1 MQKITRKQLEIFLSK
16 YSTDKKILD
25 VGSGGS
31 SYGRYF
37 PNRITVDI
45 DPSRKPDIVA
55 SAEMLP
61 FSDGEFDFVLCTEML
76 EHTENPFSVEKEL
89 RRVTSAGGMLL
100 LTTRFVFPLHDTP
113 NDYWRFTKYGLLKIF
128 KDWELVEIVAE
139 TSNFLTIAALL
150 QRMQFQTILRANKL
164 SKLALLVLI
173 KIFSNMNWLVLREY
187 GDIGR
192 KQSENQIMST
202 GYYLVCRKI

>member
-89 RRVTSAGGMLL
+89 RRVTSVGGMLL

-113 NDYWRFTKYGLLKIF
+113 HDYWRFTKYGLLKIF
-128 KDWELVEIVAE
+128 KDWELMEIVAE

-164 SKLALLVLI
+164 SKFALLVLI